1 MKKHLI
7 AAAVAAAVAV
17 PAAAQVTLSGRIDQ
31 SFGSFKSGSTS
42 ENVVNSNVG
51 ATSRLTFSGSE
62 DLGGGLR
69 AEFFLENG
77 VTPDANAALSQ
88 FSRESY
94 IGVSGGFGRL
104 QIGKVT
110 GWSADIDVF
119 VNATGKLGGMNNG
132 LAKAQSATA
141 MDGLGDSANNS
152 IAYTSPSFSG
162 LQIQVQRAQGEKQGA
177 ATGDQTGITARFTR
191 GPLRVSAGST
201 TTKGAVGADQK
212 QQGLGIGYNMGV
224 AKFGYF
230 YGTYD
235 PSKTVANDEREYSL
249 VTVGVPLGAVTLYGA
264 HHASETENRANEE
277 AKAFVLGAEYGLSKR
292 TGFYVEYAKV
302 DNKGSAANLIMS
314 GMNAGSGTGV
324 VGNSTTAGTD
334 ARLISAGFRHFF

>member
-7 AAAVAAAVAV
+7 AAAVASAVAV

-31 SFGSFKSGSTS
+31 SFGSFKSGSTN
-42 ENVVNSNVG
+42 ENVVNSNV
-51 ATSRLTFSGSE
+51 ASTSRLTFSGSE

-77 VTPDANAALSQ
+77 VTPDANAALNQ

-94 IGVSGGFGRL
+94 FGVSGGFGRL
-104 QIGKVT
+104 QIGKLS
-110 GWSADIDVF
+110 GWSADVDVF
-119 VNATGKLGGMNNG
+119 VNATGKLGIMNNG
-132 LAKAQSATA
+132 LAKAQGATA
-141 MDGLGDSANNS
+141 MDDLGTTQNNS
-152 IAYTSPSFSG
+152 VAYTTPAFSG
-162 LQIQVQRAQGEKQGA
+162 LQIQVQRAQGETQGA
-177 ATGDQTGITARFTR
+177 ATGDQTGVTARFTQ

-201 TTKGAVGADQK
+201 TLKGASGADSK
-212 QQGLGIGYNMGV
+212 QQSLGIGYDMGV

-230 YGTYD
+230 YGTFD
-235 PSKTVANDEREYSL
+235 PSKAAANDEREYNL
-249 VTVGVPLGAVTLYGA
+249 LTVGVPLGAVTLYGA
-264 HHASETENRANEE
+264 HHASETENTANQE

-314 GMNAGSGTGV
+314 GMSTAAG
-324 VGNSTTAGTD
+324 GNQTTAGTD
-334 ARLISAGFRHFF
+334 SRLISAGFRHFF